1 MDAFEQIN
9 AAPPLPA
16 VPAVVLS
23 ADKPWRTDLLPPEAT
38 QGEMV
43 TFADWLASLDRL
55 ATALGAENITQ
66 TDSGHDIYLYNP
78 ALVVDAVRGIVDG

>member
-1 MDAFEQIN
+1 
-9 AAPPLPA
+9 
-16 VPAVVLS
+16 
-23 ADKPWRTDLLPPEAT
+23 
-38 QGEMV
+38 V